1 MTLSQNTVRLFLF
14 SFLLLF
20 LELALIRWLGS
31 NVFFLS
37 FFSNFILL
45 GSFFG
50 IGMGFLQAPS
60 SRLYQ
65 MAPILL
71 TALILF
77 VAIFP
82 VSISYAGKSGINSL
96 LVIGIYKKSGLP
108 IWVTL
113 PFIFLM
119 VAAIM
124 ASIAHSMSI
133 LFRQF
138 RPLIAYRL
146 DILGSLAGIV
156 SFSILSY
163 FHAAPVFWGTVVCII
178 FILLF
183 CSEWKWKSL
192 YTVLQVGSLALF
204 FITLAYESAIPNHL
218 WSPYYKIALYPTVD
232 RTNGNYTDV
241 YVNGVPHQRIESL
254 ARRKATEP
262 FYFFPYQYKSAPENV
277 LIIGAGNGGD
287 VAIALAH
294 GAKHIDAVEIDPV
307 LYQLGR
313 HLNVDRP
320 YSDPK
325 VNVVLNDGRAF
336 LQQTR
341 QRYDL
346 IIFALTDSITLVS
359 GQSSLRLESYIYT
372 KEAVA
377 AAKQHLKTDGIFS
390 MYGYYSYDHS
400 LWLTDRYANTIKEV
414 FGTAPCV
421 DTFGKGNA
429 FSLALIASADNQLHC
444 PAFWSQKADGYIAPA
459 TDDHPFLYLQHNKI
473 PPLYQATIALIFLM
487 SLLIIQRSTHAL
499 SAVRENFD
507 LLLMGMAF
515 LLLETK
521 SIISFALLFG
531 NTWFVNALVFFGILL
546 FIYLAIEFTAR
557 FPRVATKYVYGLLL
571 LSLFISWQVPAEALL
586 TLSFLPRFLTAIL
599 ITFSPV
605 FLANIVFASRFQHA
619 MNSSAAFGVNMIGAM
634 IGGLL
639 EYISMITG
647 HQFLLILI
655 GGFYMGA
662 FLVNKSRA
670 ASPVDLTST

>member
-1 MTLSQNTVRLFLF
+1 MALSQNAIRLFLF

-50 IGMGFLQAPS
+50 IGMGFLQPPS

-71 TALILF
+71 ACLILF

-82 VSISYAGKSGINSL
+82 VSIGYTGKSGINSL
-96 LVIGIYKKSGLP
+96 LVIGIYKKSGFP
-108 IWVTL
+108 IWITL

-119 VAAIM
+119 TAAVM
-124 ASIAHSMSI
+124 ASIAHSMAK
-133 LFRQF
+133 LFSCF
-138 RPLIAYRL
+138 RPLVAYRL
-146 DILGSLAGIV
+146 DILGSLTGIV
-156 SFSILSY
+156 CFSILSY
-163 FHAAPVFWGTVVCII
+163 FHATPIFWGSVVC
-178 FILLF
+178 LLF
-183 CSEWKWKSL
+183 VLLFYSEWQWTSWH
-192 YTVLQVGSLALF
+192 TVLQVGSLLLF
-204 FITLAYESAIPNHL
+204 FIALTYESVTPNRV
-218 WSPYYKIALYPTVD
+218 WSPYYKISLFPVTDPTK
-232 RTNGNYTDV
+232 GNYTDV
-241 YVNGVPHQRIESL
+241 YVNGVPHQRIESM

-262 FYFFPYQYKSAPENV
+262 FYFFPYQYQATPENV

-307 LYQLGR
+307 LYKLGR
-313 HLNVDRP
+313 LMNVDHP
-320 YSDPK
+320 YNDPR
-325 VNVVLNDGRAF
+325 VNVILNDGRAF
-336 LQQTR
+336 LQQTHR
-341 QRYDL
+341 LYDL

-377 AAKQHLKTDGIFS
+377 TARQHLKTDGIFS

-429 FSLALIASADNQLHC
+429 FSLALIASADNHLRC
-444 PAFWSQKADGYIAPA
+444 PAFWSQKAERYVAPA

-473 PPLYQATIALIFLM
+473 PSLYQITIGLIFVM
-487 SLLIIQRSTHAL
+487 SLLIVQRSSRAL

-531 NTWFVNALVFFGILL
+531 NTWLVNSLVFFGILTL
-546 FIYLAIEFTAR
+546 IYLAIEFTAR
-557 FPRVATKYVYGLLL
+557 FPRVKTHYVYGLLL
-571 LSLFISWQVPAEALL
+571 LSLCISWWLSAETLL
-586 TLSFLPRFLTAIL
+586 TLSFIPRFLIASL
-599 ITFSPV
+599 VTFSPV
-605 FLANIVFASRFQHA
+605 FLANIAFAARFQHTL
-619 MNSSAAFGVNMIGAM
+619 NSSAAFGINMIGAM
-634 IGGLL
+634 MGGLL

-655 GGFYMGA
+655 GFFYLGA
-662 FLVNKSRA
+662 FLINKGRTTSQVA
-670 ASPVDLTST
+670 LTST

>member
-1 MTLSQNTVRLFLF
+1 MTISHNAIRLVLF

-31 NVFFLS
+31 NIFFLS

-50 IGMGFLQAPS
+50 IGIGFLQPTS

-71 TALILF
+71 AFLILF
-77 VAIFP
+77 VTVFP
-82 VSISYAGKSGINSL
+82 VHITYTGKSGINSL
-96 LVIGIYKKSGLP
+96 LVIGIYKKSGFP

-119 VAAIM
+119 TAAIM
-124 ASIAHSMSI
+124 ASIAHSMAI
-133 LFRQF
+133 LFSKF

-163 FHAAPVFWGTVVCII
+163 FHATPILWGTVV
-178 FILLF
+178 FVVFVVLF
-183 CSEWKWKSL
+183 YPEWKWTSL
-192 YTVLQVGSLALF
+192 YTILQVSCLVIFL
-204 FITLAYESAIPNHL
+204 ITLAYESMTPNYL
-218 WSPYYKIALYPTVD
+218 WSPYYKISLHPIIDSTK
-232 RTNGNYTDV
+232 GNYMDV
-241 YVNGVPHQRIESL
+241 WVNGVPHQRIESMQ
-254 ARRKATEP
+254 RRKATEP
-262 FYFFPYQYKSAPENV
+262 FYFFPYQYQPAPENV

-307 LYQLGR
+307 LYKLGR
-313 HLNVDRP
+313 LFNPDHP
-320 YSDPK
+320 YNDPR
-325 VNVVLNDGRAF
+325 VHIILNDGRAF

-341 QRYDL
+341 RLYDL

-372 KEAVA
+372 KEAVSTA
-377 AAKQHLKTDGIFS
+377 RQHLKADGIFS

-400 LWLTDRYANTIKEV
+400 LWLTDRYANTIKAV
-414 FGTAPCV
+414 FGAPPCV
-421 DTFGKGNA
+421 DTFGKGDA
-429 FSLALIASADNQLHC
+429 FSLALVASADNHLQCSAHWL
-444 PAFWSQKADGYIAPA
+444 QKADTYVAPA
-459 TDDHPFLYLQHNKI
+459 TDDHPFLYLQHNQI
-473 PPLYQATIALIFLM
+473 PPLYMVTLALIFLM
-487 SLLIIQRSTHAL
+487 TLFITNWSSNAL
-499 SAVRENFD
+499 SAVRENLD

-531 NTWFVNALVFFGILL
+531 NTWIVNALVFSGILTL
-546 FIYLAIEFTAR
+546 IYLAIEFTSR
-557 FPRVATKYVYGLLL
+557 FPRVSTKYIYGLLL
-571 LSLFISWQVPAEALL
+571 LSLLINWWLPAETLL
-586 TLSFLPRFLTAIL
+586 VLSFVPRFLVASL
-599 ITFSPV
+599 VTFSPV
-605 FLANIVFASRFQHA
+605 FLANIAFSTRFQYA

-655 GGFYMGA
+655 AIFYIGA
-662 FLVNKSRA
+662 FLISRKRKMQ
-670 ASPVDLTST
+670 LL